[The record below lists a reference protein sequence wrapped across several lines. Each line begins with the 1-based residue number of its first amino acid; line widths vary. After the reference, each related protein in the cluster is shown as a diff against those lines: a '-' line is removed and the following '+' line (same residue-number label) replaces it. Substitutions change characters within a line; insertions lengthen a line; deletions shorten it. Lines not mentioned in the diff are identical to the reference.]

1 MLQEKALAE
10 QMFSELQK
18 KLTDQFRAECDAKE
32 AETAALKAHIS
43 VLQSALEEM
52 SRDLKESSGVFTKV
66 VSINFKSN
74 AKMSSSSKSAVGG
87 EAPKAPVDMLD
98 RPIQGS
104 GRSQDLAENVNDLNV
119 RSR

>member
-1 MLQEKALAE
+1 MLHEKALAE

-74 AKMSSSSKSAVGG
+74 AKLSSYSKSAVGG
-87 EAPKAPVDMLD
+87 EDMLD

-104 GRSQDLAENVNDLNV
+104 GRSQDLAENVNALNVNDLNV